1 MAGAERTFMPTAQFS
16 AGAQLPQRSKG
27 DNRGMAGGAS
37 GRRVRRR
44 RRVTAVAVLNV
55 QVAVLLIAA
64 GVGVAG
70 AAARQENQ
78 AGYRSVASHSA
89 PGPSAPSSDATAS
102 DPATASVPQP
112 ATPAAA
118 ATPEAPAAPAAPGPG
133 HVEVLRLAS
142 PGQNGLK
149 DVWVYRPDVPDS
161 SSLPVV
167 YFLHGVPGG
176 AADVFN
182 AGLAQALDR
191 EIAAGAKP
199 FVVAS
204 PDGNGSSHDDT
215 EWANAADGTDQ
226 IESFVVDV
234 VIPAVEGDHPRDQA
248 HRAITGFSMGGY
260 GAVNIALR
268 NRDLFGQVA
277 SIAGY
282 FHIDDPAGVFGR
294 NGAVESANRPL
305 DHVDRAVGLRIL
317 LVDGDHDNE
326 PVVAGESQRF
336 AAALAGV
343 GVTAE
348 LDIVPGGHDWQL
360 VSSQFPTLV
369 RFLNAGW

>member
-1 MAGAERTFMPTAQFS
+1 MPAAQFS
-16 AGAQLPQRSKG
+16 AGAQLPQRLKG
-27 DNRGMAGGAS
+27 DNQGMAGGAA
-37 GRRVRRR
+37 GRPVRRW

-55 QVAVLLIAA
+55 QVALLLIAA

-70 AAARQENQ
+70 AAARQASQ
-78 AGYRSVASHSA
+78 GGSRSVPAPSP
-89 PGPSAPSSDATAS
+89 PGPSAPSSGAAAS
-102 DPATASVPQP
+102 DPASASAPQP
-112 ATPAAA
+112 DTPAAPA
-118 ATPEAPAAPAAPGPG
+118 APEAPATPTAPGPG
-133 HVEVLRLAS
+133 HVEVVRLAS
-142 PGQNGLK
+142 PGQKGLK
-149 DVWVYRPDVPDS
+149 DVWVYRPGVPDS

-182 AGLAQALDR
+182 AGLAKALDQ
-191 EIAAGAKP
+191 EIAAGGQP
-199 FVVAS
+199 FVVVS

-215 EWANAADGTDQ
+215 EWANATDGTDQ
-226 IESFVVDV
+226 IESFVIDV

-282 FHIDDPAGVFGR
+282 FHIDDPAGVFGS

-305 DHVDRAVGLRIL
+305 DHVGRAVGLRIL
-317 LVDGDHDNE
+317 LVDGDQDNE

-336 AAALAGV
+336 ATALAGI
-343 GVTAE
+343 GVKAE

>member
-1 MAGAERTFMPTAQFS
+1 MPAAQFS
-16 AGAQLPQRSKG
+16 AGAQLPQRFKG
-27 DNRGMAGGAS
+27 DNQGMAGGAA
-37 GRRVRRR
+37 GRPVRRW

-55 QVAVLLIAA
+55 QVALLLIAA

-70 AAARQENQ
+70 AAARQASQ
-78 AGYRSVASHSA
+78 GGSRSVPAPSP
-89 PGPSAPSSDATAS
+89 PGPSAPSSGEAAS
-102 DPATASVPQP
+102 DPATASAPQP
-112 ATPAAA
+112 DTPAA
-118 ATPEAPAAPAAPGPG
+118 PEAPATPAAPGPG

-142 PGQNGLK
+142 PGQKGLK

-167 YFLHGVPGG
+167 YFLHGLPGG

-182 AGLAQALDR
+182 AGLAKALDQK
-191 EIAAGAKP
+191 IAAGGQP

-215 EWANAADGTDQ
+215 EWANATDGTDQ
-226 IESFVVDV
+226 IESFVIDV
-234 VIPAVEGDHPRDQA
+234 VIPAVEADHPRGQA
-248 HRAITGFSMGGY
+248 HRAIAGFSMGGY
-260 GAVNIALR
+260 GAMNIALR

-282 FHIDDPAGVFGR
+282 FHIDDPAGVFGS

-305 DHVDRAVGLRIL
+305 DHVGRAVGLRIL
-317 LVDGDHDNE
+317 LVDGDQDNE

-336 AAALAGV
+336 ATALAGI
-343 GVTAE
+343 GVKAE